1 MIFHTEKN
9 RGMIISFVVAF
20 LAIILTF
27 VCSGAFASLLMT
39 VFVFASGQLLC
50 RTIGR
55 ENRDR
60 GRLLFNIVFSCLTV
74 FACIHYMDT
83 VVDWQAFA
91 LDWSDEYKFWKLSET
106 LSGYPSVK
114 SILVDCFINRN
125 VGGFIENQGYV
136 FYIGILAYIAET
148 FLDGNNLLYQFMGSV
163 LFGSLFSIVLYKI
176 FLIYID
182 GKKVFKYVLIFS
194 LCSVVFS
201 YGFLFLRD
209 VVILFFYASIQYIVL
224 RKFTV
229 RNLVGLILLSF
240 IVFQLREEHGLFS
253 LVFIAYYI
261 YKAFRKI
268 KVLVWLLLLCLPV
281 VFFVYFGTYFDS
293 SVSSMEHYTEFTAE
307 QAKFADGLSLYI
319 FKLPPVIKEV
329 VLFFYS
335 AVSPVPPWKQLFAS
349 MNLFDGIVSLH
360 VIVYAIFWYI
370 VFYSAFKWLVL
381 DGRIKRLP
389 VDMIWLSGI
398 AVLFIVLNL
407 SNPAHRRLMAV
418 YPVIYLAYCLVKEK
432 IPRPVVNKNKMVL
445 SGIYVFGLVL
455 YIFLKA

>member
-1 MIFHTEKN
+1 
-9 RGMIISFVVAF
+9 
-20 LAIILTF
+20 
-27 VCSGAFASLLMT
+27 
-39 VFVFASGQLLC
+39 
-50 RTIGR
+50 
-55 ENRDR
+55 
-60 GRLLFNIVFSCLTV
+60 
-74 FACIHYMDT
+74 MDT
-83 VVDWQAFA
+83 VVDWQTFA

-176 FLIYID
+176 FLLYID
-182 GKKVFKYVLIFS
+182 GKKAFKYVLLFS

-360 VIVYAIFWYI
+360 VIVYTIFWYI
-370 VFYSAFKWLVL
+370 VFYSTFKWLVL
-381 DGRIKRLP
+381 DGRIKQLP

>member
-1 MIFHTEKN
+1 
-9 RGMIISFVVAF
+9 MIISFVVALF
-20 LAIILTF
+20 AIILTF
-27 VCSGAFASLLMT
+27 ICSGSFASLLMT
-39 VFVFASGQLLC
+39 VFVFVSGQLLC

-91 LDWSDEYKFWKLSET
+91 LDWSDEYNFWKLSET

-114 SILVDCFINRN
+114 SIFVDCFINRN
-125 VGGFIENQGYV
+125 VGGLIENQGYV

-148 FLDGNNLLYQFMGSV
+148 FLDGNNLLCQFMGSV

-176 FLIYID
+176 FLLYID
-182 GKKVFKYVLIFS
+182 GKKAFKYVLLFS

-229 RNLVGLILLSF
+229 HRLIGLILLSF

-268 KVLVWLLLLCLPV
+268 KVLLWLLLPCLPV
-281 VFFVYFGTYFDS
+281 VFFVYFGTYFDRT
-293 SVSSMEHYTEFTAE
+293 VSSMEHYTEFTTE

-319 FKLPPVIKEV
+319 FKLPPVIKKV
-329 VLFFYS
+329 AIFFFS
-335 AVSPVPPWKQLFAS
+335 AVSPVPPWKQVFAS
-349 MNLFDGIVSLH
+349 TNFVQWNCEPACHRLYNLL
-360 VIVYAIFWYI
+360 VYRF
-370 VFYSAFKWLVL
+370 LL
-381 DGRIKRLP
+381 D
-389 VDMIWLSGI
+389 V
-398 AVLFIVLNL
+398 
-407 SNPAHRRLMAV
+407 
-418 YPVIYLAYCLVKEK
+418 
-432 IPRPVVNKNKMVL
+432 
-445 SGIYVFGLVL
+445 
-455 YIFLKA
+455 

>member
-1 MIFHTEKN
+1 
-9 RGMIISFVVAF
+9 
-20 LAIILTF
+20 
-27 VCSGAFASLLMT
+27 
-39 VFVFASGQLLC
+39 
-50 RTIGR
+50 
-55 ENRDR
+55 
-60 GRLLFNIVFSCLTV
+60 
-74 FACIHYMDT
+74 MDT
-83 VVDWQAFA
+83 VVDWQTFA

-125 VGGFIENQGYV
+125 VGGPIENQGYV

-281 VFFVYFGTYFDS
+281 VFFVYFGTYFDRT
-293 SVSSMEHYTEFTAE
+293 VSSMEHYTEFTAE

-329 VLFFYS
+329 VLFFFS

-360 VIVYAIFWYI
+360 VIVYTIFWYI
-370 VFYSAFKWLVL
+370 VFYSTFKWLVL
-381 DGRIKRLP
+381 DGRIKQLP

>member
-1 MIFHTEKN
+1 
-9 RGMIISFVVAF
+9 MIISFVVALF
-20 LAIILTF
+20 AIILTF
-27 VCSGAFASLLMT
+27 ICSGSFASLLMT

-60 GRLLFNIVFSCLTV
+60 GRLLFNIVFSCLTT
-74 FACIHYMDT
+74 FACVHYMDT
-83 VVDWQAFA
+83 VVDWQTFA
-91 LDWSDEYKFWKLSET
+91 LDWNDEYKFWKLSET
-106 LSGYPSVK
+106 LSRYFSVK
-114 SILVDCFINRN
+114 SIFVDCFINRN
-125 VGGFIENQGYV
+125 VGGLIENQGYV

-176 FLIYID
+176 FLLYID
-182 GKKVFKYVLIFS
+182 GKKAFKYVLLFS
-194 LCSVVFS
+194 LCSIVFS

-209 VVILFFYASIQYIVL
+209 VVILFFYVSILYIVL
-224 RKFTV
+224 QKFTV
-229 RNLVGLILLSF
+229 HRLIGLILLSF

-253 LVFIAYYI
+253 IVFIAYYI

-293 SVSSMEHYTEFTAE
+293 SLSSMESYKEFTEVSANTVG
-307 QAKFADGLSLYI
+307 GLSTNL
-319 FKLPPVIKEV
+319 FRLPPGIKEV
-329 VLFFYS
+329 VMFFY
-335 AVSPVPPWKQLFAS
+335 AALSPIPPWFPLLAS
-349 MNLFDGIVSLH
+349 TNLFNGIVSLH

-381 DGRIKRLP
+381 DGRIKQLP
-389 VDMIWLSGI
+389 VDMIWLLGI
-398 AVLFIVLNL
+398 AMLFIFLNL
-407 SNPAHRRLMAV
+407 SNPSHRRMMAV
-418 YPVIYLAYCLVKEK
+418 YPVIYLAYCFIKEK
-432 IPRPVVNKNKMVL
+432 IPRPVVNKNKLVL

>member
-1 MIFHTEKN
+1 
-9 RGMIISFVVAF
+9 MIISFVVALF
-20 LAIILTF
+20 AIILTF
-27 VCSGAFASLLMT
+27 VCSGAFVSLLMT

-60 GRLLFNIVFSCLTV
+60 GRLLFNIVFSCLTT
-74 FACIHYMDT
+74 FACVHYMDT
-83 VVDWQAFA
+83 VVDWQTFA

-114 SILVDCFINRN
+114 SIFVDCFINRN
-125 VGGFIENQGYV
+125 VGGSIENQGYV

-148 FLDGNNLLYQFMGSV
+148 FLDGNNLLCQFMGSV

-176 FLIYID
+176 FLLYID
-182 GKKVFKYVLIFS
+182 GKKAFKYVLLFS

-209 VVILFFYASIQYIVL
+209 VVILFFYISILYIVL
-224 RKFTV
+224 QKFTV
-229 RNLVGLILLSF
+229 HRLIGLILLSF

-253 LVFIAYYI
+253 IVFIAYYI

-268 KVLVWLLLLCLPV
+268 KVLIWLFLPCLPV
-281 VFFVYFGTYFDS
+281 VFFVYFGTYFDRS
-293 SVSSMEHYTEFTAE
+293 LSSMENYKELTEVA
-307 QAKFADGLSLYI
+307 ANAVGGLSTNL
-319 FKLPPVIKEV
+319 FRLPPGIKEV
-329 VLFFYS
+329 VMFFY
-335 AVSPVPPWKQLFAS
+335 AALSPIPPWFPLLAS
-349 MNLFDGIVSLH
+349 TNLFNGIVNLH

-381 DGRIKRLP
+381 DGRIKQLP
-389 VDMIWLSGI
+389 VDMIWLLGI
-398 AVLFIVLNL
+398 AVLFIFLNL
-407 SNPAHRRLMAV
+407 SNPTHRRMMAV
-418 YPVIYLAYCLVKEK
+418 YPVIYLAYCFIKEK
-432 IPRPVVNKNKMVL
+432 IPRPVVNKNKLVL

>member
-1 MIFHTEKN
+1 
-9 RGMIISFVVAF
+9 
-20 LAIILTF
+20 
-27 VCSGAFASLLMT
+27 
-39 VFVFASGQLLC
+39 
-50 RTIGR
+50 
-55 ENRDR
+55 
-60 GRLLFNIVFSCLTV
+60 
-74 FACIHYMDT
+74 MDT
-83 VVDWQAFA
+83 VVDWQTFA

-106 LSGYPSVK
+106 LSCSPSVK
-114 SILVDCFINRN
+114 SIFVDCFINRN
-125 VGGFIENQGYV
+125 VGGPIENQGYV
-136 FYIGILAYIAET
+136 FYIGILAYMAET

-176 FLIYID
+176 FLLYID
-182 GKKVFKYVLIFS
+182 GKKAFKYVLLFS

-209 VVILFFYASIQYIVL
+209 VVILFFYVSILYIVL
-224 RKFTV
+224 QKFTV

-268 KVLVWLLLLCLPV
+268 KVLVWLLLPCLPV
-281 VFFVYFGTYFDS
+281 VFFVYFGTYFDRT
-293 SVSSMEHYTEFTAE
+293 VSSMEHYTEFTAE

-360 VIVYAIFWYI
+360 VIVYTIFWYI

>member
-1 MIFHTEKN
+1 
-9 RGMIISFVVAF
+9 
-20 LAIILTF
+20 
-27 VCSGAFASLLMT
+27 
-39 VFVFASGQLLC
+39 
-50 RTIGR
+50 
-55 ENRDR
+55 
-60 GRLLFNIVFSCLTV
+60 
-74 FACIHYMDT
+74 MDT
-83 VVDWQAFA
+83 VVDWQTFA

-281 VFFVYFGTYFDS
+281 VFFVYFGTYFDRT
-293 SVSSMEHYTEFTAE
+293 VSSMEHYTEFTAE

-329 VLFFYS
+329 VLFFFS

-360 VIVYAIFWYI
+360 VIVYTIFWYI
-370 VFYSAFKWLVL
+370 VFYSTFKWLVL
-381 DGRIKRLP
+381 DGRIKQLP

>member
-1 MIFHTEKN
+1 
-9 RGMIISFVVAF
+9 MIISFVVALF
-20 LAIILTF
+20 AIILTF
-27 VCSGAFASLLMT
+27 ICSGSFASLLMT
-39 VFVFASGQLLC
+39 VFVFVSGQLLC

-83 VVDWQAFA
+83 VVDWQTFA
-91 LDWSDEYKFWKLSET
+91 IDWKDEYKFWKLSET
-106 LSGYPSVK
+106 LSRYFSVK
-114 SILVDCFINRN
+114 SIFVDCFINRN
-125 VGGFIENQGYV
+125 VGGPIENQGYV

-176 FLIYID
+176 FLLYID
-182 GKKVFKYVLIFS
+182 GKKAFKYVLLFS

-209 VVILFFYASIQYIVL
+209 VVILFFYVSILYIVL
-224 RKFTV
+224 QKFTV
-229 RNLVGLILLSF
+229 HRLIGLILLSF

-253 LVFIAYYI
+253 IVFIAYYI

-268 KVLVWLLLLCLPV
+268 KVLIWLFLPCLPV

-293 SVSSMEHYTEFTAE
+293 SLSSMENYKEFTEVSANTVG
-307 QAKFADGLSLYI
+307 GLSTNL
-319 FKLPPVIKEV
+319 FRLPPGIKEV
-329 VLFFYS
+329 VMFFY
-335 AVSPVPPWKQLFAS
+335 AALSPIPPWFPLLAS
-349 MNLFDGIVSLH
+349 TNLFNGIVSLH
-360 VIVYAIFWYI
+360 VVICTIFWYI

-381 DGRIKRLP
+381 DGRIKQLP
-389 VDMIWLSGI
+389 VDMIWLLGI
-398 AVLFIVLNL
+398 AVLFIFLNL
-407 SNPAHRRLMAV
+407 SNPIHRRMMAV
-418 YPVIYLAYCLVKEK
+418 YPVIYLAYCFIKEK

>member
-1 MIFHTEKN
+1 
-9 RGMIISFVVAF
+9 MIISFVVALF
-20 LAIILTF
+20 AIILTF
-27 VCSGAFASLLMT
+27 ICSGSFASLLMT

-60 GRLLFNIVFSCLTV
+60 GRLLFNIVFSCLTT
-74 FACIHYMDT
+74 FACVHYMDT
-83 VVDWQAFA
+83 VVDWQTFA
-91 LDWSDEYKFWKLSET
+91 LDWIDEYKFWKLSET
-106 LSGYPSVK
+106 LSCSPSVK
-114 SILVDCFINRN
+114 SIFVDCFINRN
-125 VGGFIENQGYV
+125 VGGPIENQGYV
-136 FYIGILAYIAET
+136 FYIGILVYMAET

-176 FLIYID
+176 FLLYID
-182 GKKVFKYVLIFS
+182 GKKAFKYVLLFS

-209 VVILFFYASIQYIVL
+209 VVILFFYVSILYIVL
-224 RKFTV
+224 QKFTV
-229 RNLVGLILLSF
+229 HRLIGLILLSF

-253 LVFIAYYI
+253 IVFIAYYI

-268 KVLVWLLLLCLPV
+268 KVLIWLFLPCLPV

-293 SVSSMEHYTEFTAE
+293 SLSSMENYKEFTEVSANTVG
-307 QAKFADGLSLYI
+307 GLSTNL
-319 FKLPPVIKEV
+319 FRLPPGIKEV
-329 VLFFYS
+329 VMFFY
-335 AVSPVPPWKQLFAS
+335 AALSPIPPWFPLLAS
-349 MNLFDGIVSLH
+349 TNLFNGIVSLH
-360 VIVYAIFWYI
+360 VVICTFFWYI

-381 DGRIKRLP
+381 DGRIKQLP
-389 VDMIWLSGI
+389 VDMIWLLGI
-398 AVLFIVLNL
+398 AVLFIFLNL
-407 SNPAHRRLMAV
+407 SNPIHRRMMAV
-418 YPVIYLAYCLVKEK
+418 YPVIYLAYCFIKEK